1 MNLLHTKQGYSWAK
15 HLVRAE
21 HGSCT
26 AAVLLLSLMSRSPSH
41 TPTHLSSSACI
52 VRQRQSSGLDAETAA
67 PNDLKQRVPSGPDPT
82 SAPSVPAPVSLPLDD
97 LVANSPSAAA
107 TDATT
112 TRELN
117 FDVTFSATFTKN
129 QVPRSSPTRSTDRR
143 RRLRCRRSL
152 RSGSKRLQVRA
163 LPEATTP
170 LCFAA

>member
-1 MNLLHTKQGYSWAK
+1 MNLLHTKRVVVLLILVTKQGYSWAK

-117 FDVTFSATFTKN
+117 FDDHVLGDIHEEPGPEELA
-129 QVPRSSPTRSTDRR
+129 D
-143 RRLRCRRSL
+143 
-152 RSGSKRLQVRA
+152 A
-163 LPEATTP
+163 LD
-170 LCFAA
+170 